1 MILAAP
7 LNPQSW
13 LTQRIER
20 FGEGPCAFVLG
31 SQTISGSSGEERA
44 ASKTVWFGA
53 QVGWFELEK
62 LGWHLGF
69 EK

>member
-1 MILAAP
+1 VVLAAP
-7 LNPQSW
+7 LNASSW

-31 SQTISGSSGEERA
+31 YRMQGGYKA
-44 ASKTVWFGA
+44 ASETRWFGA
-53 QVGWFELEK
+53 QVEWFDTQK